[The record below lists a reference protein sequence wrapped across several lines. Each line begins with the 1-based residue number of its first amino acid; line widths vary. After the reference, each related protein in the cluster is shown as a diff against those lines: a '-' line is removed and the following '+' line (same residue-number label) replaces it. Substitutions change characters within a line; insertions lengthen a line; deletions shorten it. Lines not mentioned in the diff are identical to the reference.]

1 VVSARRIGEDRR
13 VSRVVA
19 CVLAIA
25 AIAAAAFA
33 VVAGVIAHAR
43 GIPDA
48 PGALDAVPLLLGV
61 GLPACVGAFL
71 VLRRPRG
78 VVGWILVV
86 GALSVAGSMAAST
99 ASALLLDADRDS
111 APGAWLLLG
120 SEEWLVFFAWPL
132 ALAYC
137 YPDGRLP
144 PRWRPA
150 ARLAVVSC
158 GGVMLLLLLQQPL
171 DGPFGPVDNP
181 LGVDAK
187 TPALLA
193 VF

>member
-1 VVSARRIGEDRR
+1 MA
-13 VSRVVA
+13 RVVA
-19 CVLAIA
+19 CVLAITAIVA
-25 AIAAAAFA
+25 AVFA
-33 VVAGVIAHAR
+33 VVAAVIAHAR
-43 GIPDA
+43 GIPHA
-48 PGALDAVPLLLGV
+48 PGALDVVPLLLGV
-61 GLPACVGAFL
+61 GPPAAVGAFL
-71 VLRRPRG
+71 VLRRPRA

-86 GALSVAGSMAAST
+86 GALSVAASMAAWT
-99 ASALLLDADRDS
+99 ASALLLNADRDS

-120 SEEWLVFFAWPL
+120 SQEWLVFFAWPL

-144 PRWRPA
+144 SPRWRPA

-158 GGVMLLLLLQQPL
+158 GGTMLLLLFQQPL